1 MNNSNS
7 TRVDVAAAAWPD
19 FMGNYTPVLQSNHRD
34 LVLAPG
40 RLSTSGSELRVFD
53 VPNNAAF
60 SQALTTSMGNV
71 TAKLNYPLV
80 YPPTV
85 SKQLFD
91 HRHWLTLLRAQ
102 NATDARSKAFLDA
115 RSVAPQLISDPQWTG
130 VSRPAIY
137 SMTAAS
143 NVSANATVKSALYS
157 PSPRCL

>member
-7 TRVDVAAAAWPD
+7 TRADVAAAPWPD
-19 FMGNYTPVLQSNHRD
+19 FMSNYTPALQSNHRD

-53 VPNNAAF
+53 VPSNSAF

-71 TAKLNYPLV
+71 TAKLNPLV

-91 HRHWLTLLRAQ
+91 HRHWLTMLRPQ

-130 VSRPAIY
+130 GTRPAIY
-137 SMTAAS
+137 SMAAAS
-143 NVSANATVKSALYS
+143 NVSANATVRSHLYS